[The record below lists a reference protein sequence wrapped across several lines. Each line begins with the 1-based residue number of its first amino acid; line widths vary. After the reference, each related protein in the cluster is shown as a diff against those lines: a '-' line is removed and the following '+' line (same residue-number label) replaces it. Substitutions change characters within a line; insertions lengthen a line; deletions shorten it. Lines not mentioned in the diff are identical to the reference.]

1 MQIKFL
7 TIYGLSGIGGEHIEA
22 QYNLLSYW
30 RQSLINCRLYP
41 IKQANIEFNDYSFTD
56 YYDQEKLITEINY
69 NTGCRLGDEQFWQAM
84 GKHYNVFKD
93 LYDDLAKTHRL
104 MELTITTEDY

>member
-7 TIYGLSGIGGEHIEA
+7 TIYGLSGNGGGHLEA
-22 QYNLLSYW
+22 QYNLLGYW

-69 NTGCRLGDEQFWQAM
+69 NTSYRLGGEQFWQAL
-84 GKHYNVFKD
+84 GKCYDVFED
-93 LYDDLAKTHRL
+93 LYNDLAKTHHL
-104 MELTITTEDY
+104 MELTITTED